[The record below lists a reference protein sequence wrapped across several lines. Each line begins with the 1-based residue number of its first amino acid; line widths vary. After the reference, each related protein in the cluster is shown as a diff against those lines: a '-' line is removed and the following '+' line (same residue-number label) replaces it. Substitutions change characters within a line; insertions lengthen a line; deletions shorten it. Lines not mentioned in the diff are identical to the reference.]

1 MIILVRAAF
10 DLHDHDKDGHL
21 DRREGHLLYESD
33 FLSSGMIDRELDAVK
48 SRLAFA
54 TLPL

>member
-1 MIILVRAAF
+1 MILLVRAAF